1 MQGSA
6 SIPDKAVFPT
16 QGVLCVPLEKADVLI
31 DGQKAGLRILILPG
45 ACAVQRQV
53 AGQWVAMHT
62 FYRGGILLTVS
73 TGALRADES
82 AAEGAMAL
90 LISPA
95 LAERHFD
102 LLLTRLRSVSH
113 VRLDADPVVDSL
125 MKVLST
131 ATQATAPC
139 VEEHVVTAV
148 MQRAAVLATRD
159 SSEPSIAAGGLPSW
173 RLRRVVQ
180 FVNERLDSDVSLADM
195 ADAAGLSPMH
205 FAALFKAATGLRPH
219 HYLLAQR
226 IEKAK
231 QLLGGTGDTVLQI
244 AMAVGF
250 RSQAHFATVFKQH
263 EDFTPTQW
271 RQVNR
276 RHSETMPR
284 ASHRARGPFRAVVR
298 SKAVE
303 LG

>member
-16 QGVLCVPLEKADVLI
+16 RGVSCVPLERADVLI
-31 DGQKAGLRILILPG
+31 DGQEAGLRILILPG
-45 ACAVQRQV
+45 ACDVQRQV

-62 FYRGGILLTVS
+62 FYRSGILLTVS

-82 AAEGAMAL
+82 AAAGAMTL

-102 LLLTRLRSVSH
+102 SLLTRLRNVSY

-148 MQRAAVLATRD
+148 MQRAAVLAMRG
-159 SSEPSIAAGGLPSW
+159 SAEPSIAGGLPSW

-284 ASHRARGPFRAVVR
+284 ASHRARGPFGAVVR

-303 LG
+303 VG